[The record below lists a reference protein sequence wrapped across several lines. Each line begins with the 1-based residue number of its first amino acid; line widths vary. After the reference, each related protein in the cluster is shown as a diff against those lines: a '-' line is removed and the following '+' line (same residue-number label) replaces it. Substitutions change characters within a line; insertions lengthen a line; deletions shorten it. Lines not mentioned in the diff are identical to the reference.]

1 MKELVLGK
9 NYWSLSDEVRPTAR
23 SVLAPFGRFP
33 ACHRSRGKKDVV
45 NNVIHKTKS
54 LKLLVH
60 EGNGGVLAQFKLE
73 FARCQGNSCRDR

>member
-1 MKELVLGK
+1 MLVRMKL
-9 NYWSLSDEVRPTAR
+9 NPQ
-23 SVLAPFGRFP
+23 
-33 ACHRSRGKKDVV
+33 RGDVV

-73 FARCQGNSCRDR
+73 FAH